1 MKTFYK
7 SNFKKILKIKFS
19 TNVLHIATQALN
31 LRKGQVQ
38 GIQPHESQTTSSKKP
53 LELSF
58 LGNFNKELKK
68 EDIKTSIVSSGQET
82 MISFL
87 PNEDDQHVG
96 YFRILI
102 KKKKYKLKLS
112 LKLVSKSTI
121 FYGVDSKNPS
131 LVETGRYLIYFL

>member
-19 TNVLHIATQALN
+19 TNVLRIATQALN

-82 MISFL
+82 MISF
-87 PNEDDQHVG
+87 
-96 YFRILI
+96 
-102 KKKKYKLKLS
+102 
-112 LKLVSKSTI
+112 T
-121 FYGVDSKNPS
+121 
-131 LVETGRYLIYFL
+131 